1 MYQGMENLSLEGPK
15 NGDGGAGPLVRR
27 QTTEEEDMAF
37 FEKRYQER
45 VCTCLACK
53 EALCDSICLM
63 LQQPVLYSPKL

>member
-1 MYQGMENLSLEGPK
+1 MIIECYSFNRLCFFAIGAGDHPFLRMYQGMENLSLEGPR

-45 VCTCLACK
+45 VRA
-53 EALCDSICLM
+53 
-63 LQQPVLYSPKL
+63 